1 MRNMFEYLFRNVKL
15 RKGGCDMISVE
26 AFKGKSVTDQS
37 VEIVERK
44 GVGHSVGRETMEDI
58 HGKNH
63 CRRLLGKG
71 E

>member
-1 MRNMFEYLFRNVKL
+1 
-15 RKGGCDMISVE
+15 MISVE
-26 AFKGKSVTDQS
+26 AFKGKSVTEQS